1 MEPIRNKQSR
11 RGDPSKRYPQRIKDA
26 VLRMMLPPENLSNTE
41 IHQIVGIPIDTI
53 KKWRSKWK
61 AAGKLQPADNAL
73 TADKWS
79 SDSKFAVVMETIK
92 LNEIELTKYCLSKGL
107 SPDQVRIWQENCIK
121 ANTQAT
127 TTLGELMENEKQNKT
142 EIQQIKKCL
151 KGMEAELAEARAL
164 LDLRKKVEAI
174 WGTSETA
181 QEEE

>member
-1 MEPIRNKQSR
+1 
-11 RGDPSKRYPQRIKDA
+11 
-26 VLRMMLPPENLSNTE
+26 
-41 IHQIVGIPIDTI
+41 
-53 KKWRSKWK
+53 
-61 AAGKLQPADNAL
+61 
-73 TADKWS
+73 
-79 SDSKFAVVMETIK
+79 METIK